1 MLLGGGRMT
10 KEDVIDMSAG
20 IVLVKKYKD
29 KVKVNDVLAVCY
41 TDKEVTES
49 IKQQILE
56 AFIIE

>member
-29 KVKVNDVLAVCY
+29 IVKVNDVLAVCY
-41 TDKEVTES
+41 TDKEVTER
-49 IKQQILE
+49 IKQQILD